1 MKIKATS
8 TYEKW
13 PPDLPQTLK
22 DLRADLLAFAAI
34 HAFANLQQKPAD
46 PLTTACIALVSSH
59 WGTHHKK
66 VLEACRERRV
76 RAGNFIRM
84 GPHTIATY
92 LATAWGLHGPTFAL
106 LDEPLEEALKIG
118 QLLLFSLI
126 ASDVCIVSVAETSCT
141 VILVGL

>member
-13 PPDLPQTLK
+13 PPDSPQTLK
-22 DLRADLLAFAAI
+22 DLRADPLAFAAI
-34 HAFANLQQKPAD
+34 HAFENLQQQPTD
-46 PLTTACIALVSSH
+46 PLKTACIALVSSH

-66 VLEACRERRV
+66 VLEACTERRV
-76 RAGNFIRM
+76 RAGSFIRM

-92 LATAWGLHGPTFAL
+92 LATAWELHGPTFAL

-118 QLLLFSLI
+118 QMLLASSI
-126 ASDVCIVSVAETSCT
+126 VSDVCIISVEETSCT
-141 VILVGL
+141 VTLVGL